1 VNRHNGPMRLTVKS
15 DYAIRALAELAARST
30 AGSLVTAEELADAQ
44 GIPKRFLLG
53 ILAELRKDGLVMSQ
67 RGIDGGYTMGR
78 LAGDITLAD
87 VIRSVEGPLAQIG
100 DERPG
105 EVTYVGAAAVLTEVW
120 VAVRASLRAVLEE
133 VTLADLVAGKLPP
146 PVDKLARDPEA
157 WQRH

>member
-1 VNRHNGPMRLTVKS
+1 MNPMRLTVKS
-15 DYAIRALAELAARST
+15 DSAIRALAELAARST
-30 AGSLVTAEELADAQ
+30 GGSLVTAEELASAQ
-44 GIPKRFLLG
+44 NIPRRFLLG
-53 ILAELRKDGLVMSQ
+53 ILAELRKDELVISQ
-67 RGIDGGYTMGR
+67 RGIDGGYTLGQPP
-78 LAGDITLAD
+78 ADITLAD

-146 PVDKLARDPEA
+146 TVDKLTRDPDA

>member
-1 VNRHNGPMRLTVKS
+1 MRLTVKS

-30 AGSLVTAEELADAQ
+30 GGSLVTAEELASAQ
-44 GIPKRFLLG
+44 NIPRRFLLG
-53 ILAELRKDGLVMSQ
+53 ILAELRKDELVISQ
-67 RGIDGGYTMGR
+67 RGIDGGYTLGQPP
-78 LAGDITLAD
+78 ADITLAD

-105 EVTYVGAAAVLTEVW
+105 EVIYVGAAAVLTEVW

-146 PVDKLARDPEA
+146 TVDKLTRDPDA